1 MDNTKILEILHSL
14 DPDFSDT
21 EKLPPASAEK
31 IRTAFRDAEMA
42 LNTFRKT
49 CFNLIGV
56 AQNEPID
63 GRLAADFR
71 TNVIDSAIDET
82 ALKVAEKMNEPPHR
96 VSSGTGN
103 ENIIFKI
110 FTDELLSRGSVWEN
124 TTKNGDNA
132 TFNIVFG
139 EQITHVTGQ
148 IRTQW
153 EKTIRNQPILKVL
166 PTPVPA
172 GSPELFKV
180 EIIRSNLA
188 KTPECEC
195 GVFHTDTMEKD
206 VLELS
211 GKLFSPVNAMCVG
224 KNLGAIQG
232 MLFGSGISSDTQKQ
246 QIRDSLRKELTA
258 AVNSLENG
266 NAPAENEIIRK
277 RIQNLILIGM
287 FNVFEETLEKTENA
301 LSSLWKSTEEL
312 FRS

>member
-148 IRTQW
+148 IRDS
-153 EKTIRNQPILKVL
+153 KTEIDKYEEVRAKLKHQIDLYHAKQDSAQAEAYTRAEGELKRASEQLERLQAQL
-166 PTPVPA
+166 PEGGLPDKQA
-172 GSPELFKV
+172 
-180 EIIRSNLA
+180 
-188 KTPECEC
+188 
-195 GVFHTDTMEKD
+195 
-206 VLELS
+206 LER
-211 GKLFSPVNAMCVG
+211 A
-224 KNLGAIQG
+224 
-232 MLFGSGISSDTQKQ
+232 
-246 QIRDSLRKELTA
+246 RKEDD
-258 AVNSLENG
+258 
-266 NAPAENEIIRK
+266 
-277 RIQNLILIGM
+277 
-287 FNVFEETLEKTENA
+287 
-301 LSSLWKSTEEL
+301 
-312 FRS
+312 